1 MSKILDKIKDAMTGQ
16 KSRSKRAS
24 HGSDS
29 SGYDEDSGSFG
40 GPRSDSGPYRH
51 EDYGSRFGS
60 YGNKLRPGT
69 YGSGEHGSSTRL
81 DQVPYSNNVAARSTG
96 RVQSSTANGYG
107 SSSQNDTSSSY
118 SSARTA
124 QSFEG
129 NTAGSGSLHRPVRHQ
144 RGGSYRV
151 QL

>member
-1 MSKILDKIKDAMTGQ
+1 MSKLLDKIKDAMTRH

-29 SGYDEDSGSFG
+29 LGYDDADGFG
-40 GPRSDSGPYRH
+40 GRSDPGPYRH

-69 YGSGEHGSSTRL
+69 YGS
-81 DQVPYSNNVAARSTG
+81 
-96 RVQSSTANGYG
+96 
-107 SSSQNDTSSSY
+107 SSQNDTSSSY
-118 SSARTA
+118 SSARTR
-124 QSFEG
+124 QSFDG
-129 NTAGSGSLHRPVRHQ
+129 NAAGSSGPHRPLRDQ